1 MTDLRELA
9 IGYYTHCSLLIDYLI
24 KKYKVTELLIG
35 SHTVP
40 FDKSINSMHITTI
53 KRSGIIIPDRY
64 GMCIIGDSY
73 GVIRVVVD
81 IDSKTITVH
90 NGVYVYTESPT
101 ICTRKDNKLTNVVM
115 TITQLEKNKYIIVN
129 SNYTYTVHLPDE
141 YYY

>member
-1 MTDLRELA
+1 MTDLHKLA

-24 KKYKVTELLIG
+24 EKYKVTKMLTG

-40 FDKSINSMHITTI
+40 FDKSIDSMHITTI
-53 KRSGIIIPDRY
+53 KSGIIIPDRY
-64 GMCIIGDSY
+64 GMDIIGDSY

-90 NGVYVYTESPT
+90 NGIYFCTESPI
-101 ICTRKDNKLTNVVM
+101 ICARKDNKLTNAVI
-115 TITQLEKNKYIIVN
+115 TITQLEKNKYIIIN

>member
-1 MTDLRELA
+1 MTDLHKLA

-24 KKYKVTELLIG
+24 EKYKVTKLLTG

-64 GMCIIGDSY
+64 GMYIIGDSY
-73 GVIRVVVD
+73 GVVMVVVD

-90 NGVYVYTESPT
+90 NGIHIFTESPT
-101 ICTRKDNKLTNVVM
+101 ICTRKDNKITNAVIS
-115 TITQLEKNKYIIVN
+115 ITQLEKNKYIIIN

>member
-1 MTDLRELA
+1 MTDLHKLA

-24 KKYKVTELLIG
+24 EKYKVTKLLTG

-40 FDKSINSMHITTI
+40 FDKSIDSMHITTI
-53 KRSGIIIPDRY
+53 KSGIIIPDRY
-64 GMCIIGDSY
+64 GIDIIDDSY
-73 GVIRVVVD
+73 GVIRIVVD

-90 NGVYVYTESPT
+90 NGIHICTESPT
-101 ICTRKDNKLTNVVM
+101 ICARKDNKLTNAIII
-115 TITQLEKNKYIIVN
+115 ITQLEKNKYIIIN